1 MNTKGTKILAV
12 LAVLAM
18 AFAAV
23 AVITPAETDGDVAE
37 TKWDDSKKVLTD
49 AGSVVIDWTAGTT
62 LTAGHAYY
70 FANDATIN
78 MTAISSEQPA
88 VLFLIEKG
96 KSVKVNLVSGNTGV
110 MYIGAMSVVKSVES
124 GKNVY
129 TSPVEAGTGFCD
141 SGSLA
146 LIFASPSISDSE
158 QAATF
163 GKSIGVAPQNDE
175 NDKIQFTATET
186 GVVMTNAG
194 QTNQVSQEGVFTGI
208 NGTIVNYYTSDTATW
223 TFINFTGQIKSDV
236 DMTNV
241 INLTRFSGEITIT
254 DKVATVTEWDAGDV
268 EVTKASSAVKIE
280 SNIPLGSTLYVDA
293 TSPETTSSTTPIHTY
308 VITDGATHYNQGEA
322 ATTDFVNY
330 GTINIKQTKDSSK
343 VNGVGTFTL
352 GGSMVNKGVIN
363 NLGIFAQG
371 DNAIENTGR
380 IVTAQLTI
388 IEALDGAVPAWTVGT
403 GEITNSGTFTFKETT
418 DSSSVKFS
426 SESTGDVRN
435 QVASNK
441 DVSGVLTSDTYGWNQ
456 SATIIASST
465 LTGTL
470 TLDGLLTINEGV
482 TLTITG
488 SGEIVLG
495 SPQSVIVNNGTIV
508 IQNNK
513 GIDNQKGFVYN
524 YGKMNLSDP
533 STSVSQ
539 DSPTLALGVT
549 IETINYAAFLKNY
562 GTITNSVGYVAV
574 NEKGSFM
581 NQSGAS
587 FISNS
592 FLYLGDGAL
601 ISNAGKIQ
609 IDGTIDANGADQA
622 IALTDKDATV
632 QIVGLILPGGGLT
645 ITNKTG
651 IDGAVGSVDLAT
663 THYEATTDPIVPAH
677 TDLIT
682 GLNVATYDKG
692 KALIVSGNV
701 SLYSDTYG
709 QTVSESYTIT
719 LKGTTAYIGDLT
731 LQEKVLLAGE
741 NKTFKVV
748 GTLVAA
754 NPGSAAIQDM
764 DATGT
769 ITVDGKIIT
778 NVSPLSGYKNLN
790 AAMYQTISESFIK
803 TYYYTTLPNAVAEA
817 SDLGVAEVTIYGSL
831 EVKSD
836 LTIPAPLIVKNQGIL
851 TIKDGAN
858 VTVADGAELNNGGT
872 IYVNGSLYAYKIED
886 ISGNTTSIAIVSDV
900 KVVGSE
906 DVLYTNLYSA
916 LEAAEAGDTVV
927 ITKDDGS
934 AVKLSKDTT
943 IPVGVTLDTNE
954 KALDTNGK
962 KLIVNGTLALYAA
975 GSFTSYEDV
984 TLNGYIVSD
993 DQRTYSSTGLAGA
1006 YYSTDVGSVDRYYIA
1021 GIKNLA
1027 DITASGVTEIE
1038 VHGEISTAAIAF
1050 SGAEETVTV
1059 TFYDNVDV
1067 TTMTATKAVVVFNSG
1082 STVKSTVTD
1091 GDNSVALVGDVPSG
1105 KNLRVTLGGSFKVG
1119 GDFDAVTTEAS
1130 KYVFTLSGTSTIDAL
1145 NVYNL
1150 RVDGTAT
1157 TAGAVV
1163 IVNDLVVTGS
1173 LTVAEGKTLSAKNA
1187 MVTGSID
1194 AIGAATIT
1202 NVTIGSTSNAV
1213 KAVADVSGKVT
1224 ATVVVLFAGNTVD
1237 SEIIEDMKFTEFY
1250 VDGKLW
1256 FTVYSNGLVEL
1267 NDLTVPVTDAIAHPG
1282 HYDDLIVGEDG
1293 KLSGTLT
1300 PGDKASYDL
1309 AVDYEIYNV
1318 TIITDAGI
1326 KAVYINGKVMASPA
1340 SGLNDFTLEGLE
1352 AGTYEVT
1359 YTLLN
1364 GYEGSAQLYTADG
1377 TILQNNTFVLSG
1389 TDADDLNVT
1398 FQLLGTEKEV
1408 PSGPTPEEQSEWTV
1422 TTILLLILVILIAIM
1437 AVIVALRLNRS

>member
-18 AFAAV
+18 AFAAF
-23 AVITPAETDGDVAE
+23 AVIAPAEIDDAADADMPLSGYVELSDGATLNTIGSASHYYVRSNITVNVDTTSGTIGDYASAVNIV
-37 TKWDDSKKVLTD
+37 VL
-49 AGSVVIDWTAGTT
+49 
-62 LTAGHAYY
+62 
-70 FANDATIN
+70 
-78 MTAISSEQPA
+78 
-88 VLFLIEKG
+88 KG
-96 KSVKVNLVSGNTGV
+96 CTVTVKNTGST
-110 MYIGAMSVVKSVES
+110 IPL
-124 GKNVY
+124 VY
-129 TSPVEAGTGFCD
+129 AWV
-141 SGSLA
+141 
-146 LIFASPSISDSE
+146 
-158 QAATF
+158 ATNETF
-163 GKSIGVAPQNDE
+163 D
-175 NDKIQFTATET
+175 TET
-186 GVVMTNAG
+186 GTYTVELNNKDVRDIGAQIGPDDKVVWAS
-194 QTNQVSQEGVFTGI
+194 VQEG
-208 NGTIVNYYTSDTATW
+208 TSW
-223 TFINFTGQIKSDV
+223 TFYFGPYSDDLNIDTVDCKVTGDWTTHPIYIKGSKLIA
-236 DMTNV
+236 
-241 INLTRFSGEITIT
+241 INLTAIVKSNTAELGTEFKVTKFSGEISYVDATT
-254 DKVATVTEWDAGDV
+254 LSVDKWTSGDI
-268 EVTKASSAVKIE
+268 EVVKSEDSTLNSDI
-280 SNIPLGSTLYVDA
+280 STGSTLYVDA
-293 TSPETTSSTTPIHTY
+293 
-308 VITDGATHYNQGEA
+308 GATITAGSEFTN
-322 ATTDFVNY
+322 N
-330 GTINIKQTKDSSK
+330 GTINIKQTKDSS
-343 VNGVGTFTL
+343 GVVDVGIFIL
-352 GGSMVNKGVIN
+352 NVDMVNNGVIN
-363 NLGIFAQG
+363 NLGEFEQNGSITNEG
-371 DNAIENTGR
+371 KIT
-380 IVTAQLTI
+380 
-388 IEALDGAVPAWTVGT
+388 T
-403 GEITNSGTFTFKETT
+403 GEDGGLVKWSHYSGEVINNGTFTFKETT
-418 DSSSVKFS
+418 AASGVVFS

-441 DVSGVLTSDTYGWNQ
+441 DVSGTITSDTYGESQ

-470 TLDGLLTINEGV
+470 ELNGLLIVNEGV

-488 SGEIVLG
+488 DGEIVLG
-495 SPQSVIVNNGTIV
+495 SPQSVIINNGNIV

-524 YGKMNLSDP
+524 YGKMTFSDP
-533 STSVSQ
+533 STAIDIGNPILEIGS
-539 DSPTLALGVT
+539 AG
-549 IETINYAAFLKNY
+549 AAFMKNY
-562 GTITNSVGYVAV
+562 GTVTNSVGYVVVGAT
-574 NEKGSFM
+574 GSFM
-581 NQSGAS
+581 NQSGAT

-592 FLYLGDGAL
+592 YLNLDDGAL
-601 ISNAGKIQ
+601 ITNAGKIQ
-609 IDGTIDANGADQA
+609 IDGTVNTNGDGQA
-622 IALTDKDATV
+622 ITLTDKAATV
-632 QIVGLILPGGGLT
+632 QIVGLILPGKGLT
-645 ITNKTG
+645 IVNETG
-651 IDGAVGSVDLAT
+651 VEGAVGSVVLAT
-663 THYEATTDPIVPAH
+663 THYDEAPGVAEH

-682 GLNVATYDKG
+682 GLNVATYDNG

-709 QTVSESYTIT
+709 QTISENYAIA
-719 LKGTTAYIGDLT
+719 LEGTTAYIGDLT
-731 LQEKVLLAGE
+731 LQEKVLLAGDNE
-741 NKTFKVV
+741 TFKVV
-748 GTLVAA
+748 GTLVAV
-754 NPGSAAIQDM
+754 NPGSAVIQNM
-764 DATGT
+764 DAGGI

-778 NVSPLSGYKNLN
+778 SVSPLSGYTTLN

-858 VTVADGAELNNGGT
+858 VIVAEGAELNNGGT

-916 LEAAEAGDTVV
+916 LESAKAGDTVV
-927 ITKDDGS
+927 ITKDDGEPVRL
-934 AVKLSKDTT
+934 AKDTT
-943 IPVGVTLDTNE
+943 IPLGVTLDTNE
-954 KALDTNGK
+954 KALNTNGK
-962 KLIVNGTLALYAA
+962 KLIVNGTLVLYAA

-1006 YYSTDVGSVDRYYIA
+1006 YYYTDVDSVDRYYIA

-1027 DITASGVTEIE
+1027 DITASGVTEIA
-1038 VHGEISTAAIAF
+1038 VYGDISTTAITFA
-1050 SGAEETVTV
+1050 GADETATV

-1082 STVKSTVTD
+1082 STVKATVTD
-1091 GDNSVALVGDVPSG
+1091 GDNAVALVGDVPAG
-1105 KNLRVTLGGSFKVG
+1105 KNLRVTLGDNFKVG
-1119 GDFDAVTTEAS
+1119 GDFDAVTTAVS
-1130 KYVFTLSGTSTIDAL
+1130 KFVFTLSGTSTINAL
-1145 NVYNL
+1145 NVNGL
-1150 RVDGTAT
+1150 RVDGTAIT
-1157 TAGAVV
+1157 DGAVI

-1187 MVTGSID
+1187 MVTGAID

-1202 NVTIGSTSNAV
+1202 NVNIGSTSNAV
-1213 KAVADVSGKVT
+1213 KAAADVGGKVT

-1237 SEIIEDMKFTEFY
+1237 SEIIEDMRYTEFY

-1282 HYDDLIVGEDG
+1282 HYDDLTVGEDG

-1309 AVDYEIYNV
+1309 AVDYKIYNV
-1318 TIITDAGI
+1318 TINTDAGI
-1326 KAVYINGKVMASPA
+1326 KAVYINGKVMTSPA
-1340 SGLNDFTLEGLE
+1340 SGLNNFTLEGLE

-1377 TILQNNTFVLSG
+1377 TILGDNSFVLSG

-1408 PSGPTPEEQSEWTV
+1408 PSVPTPEEQSEWTV

>member
-23 AVITPAETDGDVAE
+23 AVITPAEQDDAASTVIDNLTPITDGAMLDSTSGYYYANSNVKVKINA
-37 TKWDDSKKVLTD
+37 TSIDDAGWAAIKGGTYTD
-49 AGSVVIDWTAGTT
+49 AVKIIILKGCTVEIENTGSTTPAVSAWVALTEEAGTT
-62 LTAGHAYY
+62 SGTKKVTIDEDASDRNLWFDVGDKSVFQTVQVGSDWRIYLGPTSSELNIDNSTVEVTGDWKTCPINLKTGTDSVLIAINLTAEIH
-70 FANDATIN
+70 
-78 MTAISSEQPA
+78 SE
-88 VLFLIEKG
+88 
-96 KSVKVNLVSGNTGV
+96 
-110 MYIGAMSVVKSVES
+110 
-124 GKNVY
+124 
-129 TSPVEAGTGFCD
+129 
-141 SGSLA
+141 
-146 LIFASPSISDSE
+146 
-158 QAATF
+158 
-163 GKSIGVAPQNDE
+163 
-175 NDKIQFTATET
+175 ATE
-186 GVVMTNAG
+186 
-194 QTNQVSQEGVFTGI
+194 
-208 NGTIVNYYTSDTATW
+208 NGTIFKVT
-223 TFINFTGQIKSDV
+223 K
-236 DMTNV
+236 
-241 INLTRFSGEITIT
+241 FSGEISWVSDTELSI
-254 DKVATVTEWDAGDV
+254 DKWTSGDIEVV
-268 EVTKASSAVKIE
+268 ESTTSVLKSD
-280 SNIPLGSTLYVDA
+280 IPTGSTLYVDA
-293 TSPETTSSTTPIHTY
+293 GANFGTTSNVGEIFSLETPVTAL
-308 VITDGATHYNQGEA
+308 TN
-322 ATTDFVNY
+322 N
-330 GTINIKQTKDSSK
+330 GTINIKQTKDSS
-343 VNGVGTFTL
+343 GVSNVGYFEL
-352 GGSMVNKGVIN
+352 NVEMVNKGVIN
-363 NLGIFAQG
+363 NLGEFAQYEDITNEG
-371 DNAIENTGR
+371 KIT
-380 IVTAQLTI
+380 
-388 IEALDGAVPAWTVGT
+388 T
-403 GEITNSGTFTFKETT
+403 GEDGLMVTWSVLGGEVINNGTFTFKETT
-418 DSSSVKFS
+418 ALSSVKFS
-426 SESTGDVRN
+426 SKSTGDVKN
-435 QVASNK
+435 QAASNK
-441 DVSGVLTSDTYGWNQ
+441 DVSGTITSDTYGWNQ
-456 SATIIASST
+456 SATIIGTST

-470 TLDGLLTINEGV
+470 ELDGLLTINEGV

-488 SGEIVLG
+488 DGKIVLG
-495 SPQSVIVNNGTIV
+495 SPQSVIINNGTIV
-508 IQNNK
+508 VQDNK
-513 GIDNQKGFVYN
+513 GIDNQKGFIYN
-524 YGKMNLSDP
+524 YGKMTFSDP
-533 STSVSQ
+533 STTL
-539 DSPTLALGVT
+539 DPANPTLKIGGT
-549 IETINYAAFLKNY
+549 DAAFLKNY
-562 GTITNSVGYVAV
+562 GTITNSVGYVAL
-574 NEKGSFM
+574 NEGGSFM

-592 FLYLGDGAL
+592 FLDLGNGAL

-609 IDGTIDANGADQA
+609 IDGTVNAMGADQA

-645 ITNKTG
+645 ITNETG
-651 IDGAVGSVDLAT
+651 VGGAVGSVVLAT
-663 THYEATTDPIVPAH
+663 THSTVPSDH

-709 QTVSESYTIT
+709 QTVSESYIIT
-719 LKGTTAYIGDLT
+719 LEGTTAYIGDLT

-741 NKTFKVV
+741 NETFKVV

-754 NPGSAAIQDM
+754 NPGSAAIQNM
-764 DATGT
+764 NTNGT

-927 ITKDDGS
+927 ITKDDGC

-1027 DITASGVTEIE
+1027 DITASGVTEIA

-1050 SGAEETVTV
+1050 SGAEEMVTV

-1082 STVKSTVTD
+1082 STVKATVTD

-1105 KNLRVTLGGSFKVG
+1105 KNLRVTLGDSFKVG

-1340 SGLNDFTLEGLE
+1340 SGLND
-1352 AGTYEVT
+1352 
-1359 YTLLN
+1359 
-1364 GYEGSAQLYTADG
+1364 
-1377 TILQNNTFVLSG
+1377 
-1389 TDADDLNVT
+1389 
-1398 FQLLGTEKEV
+1398 
-1408 PSGPTPEEQSEWTV
+1408 
-1422 TTILLLILVILIAIM
+1422 
-1437 AVIVALRLNRS
+1437 

>member
-1 MNTKGTKILAV
+1 MNTKTTKFLAV

-18 AFAAV
+18 AFA
-23 AVITPAETDGDVAE
+23 VIAPAEQ
-37 TKWDDSKKVLTD
+37 DDAASI
-49 AGSVVIDWTAGTT
+49 VIDD
-62 LTAGHAYY
+62 LT
-70 FANDATIN
+70 
-78 MTAISSEQPA
+78 P
-88 VLFLIEKG
+88 
-96 KSVKVNLVSGNTGV
+96 
-110 MYIGAMSVVKSVES
+110 
-124 GKNVY
+124 
-129 TSPVEAGTGFCD
+129 
-141 SGSLA
+141 
-146 LIFASPSISDSE
+146 
-158 QAATF
+158 
-163 GKSIGVAPQNDE
+163 
-175 NDKIQFTATET
+175 
-186 GVVMTNAG
+186 
-194 QTNQVSQEGVFTGI
+194 
-208 NGTIVNYYTSDTATW
+208 
-223 TFINFTGQIKSDV
+223 
-236 DMTNV
+236 
-241 INLTRFSGEITIT
+241 
-254 DKVATVTEWDAGDV
+254 
-268 EVTKASSAVKIE
+268 
-280 SNIPLGSTLYVDA
+280 
-293 TSPETTSSTTPIHTY
+293 
-308 VITDGATHYNQGEA
+308 ITDGATLDSTSGYYYANSNVKVKIDATSIDEA
-322 ATTDFVNY
+322 GWAAIKSGTYTDAVKIIILKGCTVEIENIGTATNENPAISAWVALTEEAGTTSGTKKVTTYADASDRNLWFDVGDKSTLQTVQVGSDWRIYLGPTSSELNIDSSAVGVTGDWKTCPINLKTDTDSVLIAINLTAEIHSETTDGTTFKVTKFSGEISYVDSTTLSIDKWTSGDIEVVKSVDSTLNSDISTGSTLY
-330 GTINIKQTKDSSK
+330 IDSGATITASTEFTNNGTINIKQTKDST
-343 VNGVGTFTL
+343 GVAEVGIFTL
-352 GGSMVNKGVIN
+352 NVNMVNNGVIN
-363 NLGIFAQG
+363 NLGKFDQ
-371 DNAIENTGR
+371 
-380 IVTAQLTI
+380 
-388 IEALDGAVPAWTVGT
+388 DGNITNEGKITT
-403 GEITNSGTFTFKETT
+403 GEDGVKVTWAPTSGEVINNGTFTFKETIAG
-418 DSSSVKFS
+418 SGVVFS
-426 SESTGDVRN
+426 SESTGEVRN
-435 QVASNK
+435 QAASNK

-465 LTGTL
+465 LTGRL

-488 SGEIVLG
+488 SGEIVLD

-508 IQNNK
+508 IQNNM
-513 GIDNQKGFVYN
+513 GIDNQKGFIYN
-524 YGKMNLSDP
+524 YGKMTLSDP

-549 IETINYAAFLKNY
+549 IETINYAAFVKNY

-609 IDGTIDANGADQA
+609 IDGTVDASGADQA

-632 QIVGLILPGGGLT
+632 QIVGLILPDGGLT

-651 IDGAVGSVDLAT
+651 VDGAVGSVVLAT
-663 THYEATTDPIVPAH
+663 TKYSDH

-872 IYVNGSLYAYKIED
+872 INVDGSLYAYKIED

-916 LEAAEAGDTVV
+916 LETAEAGDTVV

-993 DQRTYSSTGLAGA
+993 DQRTYSTTGLAGA

-1038 VHGEISTAAIAF
+1038 VRGEISTAAIAF

-1091 GDNSVALVGDVPSG
+1091 GDNSVALVGDVPTA
-1105 KNLRVTLGGSFKVG
+1105 KTLEVTLGDKFKVG
-1119 GDFDAVTTEAS
+1119 GDFNAVTTEAS
-1130 KYVFTLSGTSTIDAL
+1130 KYVFTLSGASTIDAL

-1173 LTVAEGKTLSAKNA
+1173 LTVAEGKTLTAKNA

-1300 PGDKASYDL
+1300 PGDKASCDL

-1326 KAVYINGKVMASPA
+1326 KAVYINGKVMASPP
-1340 SGLNDFTLEGLE
+1340 SGLNDFTLLGIE
-1352 AGTYEVT
+1352 AGTYKVT

-1377 TILQNNTFVLSG
+1377 TILEDNSFVLSG

-1398 FQLLGTEKEV
+1398 FQLIGTEKEV